1 LVREVGTIPAQWR
14 ESAED
19 QSQRKLF
26 MPEICEQ
33 CGSGVIK
40 KLLQRKD
47 GTAVLHRECINGHKH
62 HRVTLDDQAP
72 TIDPKDAATSFVI
85 IEACDCT

>member
-1 LVREVGTIPAQWR
+1 LTREVGTIPAQWM
-14 ESAED
+14 ESSGD
-19 QSQRKLF
+19 RSQRKLF

-40 KLLQRKD
+40 KLLQRND

-62 HRVTLDDQAP
+62 HRITRDDEAQPA
-72 TIDPKDAATSFVI
+72 DPQRGATSFVI
-85 IEACDCT
+85 IEACDCS

>member
-1 LVREVGTIPAQWR
+1 MVGTIPALVAASLWR
-14 ESAED
+14 SVAKEF
-19 QSQRKLF
+19 F

-40 KLLQRKD
+40 KLLQRND
-47 GTAVLHRECINGHKH
+47 GTAVLHRECVNGHKH
-62 HRVTLDDQAP
+62 HRVTRDDEAR
-72 TIDPKDAATSFVI
+72 TIDPQRAATSFVI

>member
-1 LVREVGTIPAQWR
+1 MGTIPAYLR
-14 ESAED
+14 ETSGD
-19 QSQRKLF
+19 RWQRNLF

-40 KLLQRKD
+40 KLLQRSD
-47 GTAVLHRECINGHKH
+47 GTAVLHRECTNGHKH
-62 HRVTLDDQAP
+62 HRITRDAEAP
-72 TIDPKDAATSFVI
+72 TIDPQGAANSFVI

>member
-1 LVREVGTIPAQWR
+1 
-14 ESAED
+14 
-19 QSQRKLF
+19 

-40 KLLQRKD
+40 KLLHRSD
-47 GTAVLHRECINGHKH
+47 GTAVLHRECTHGHKH
-62 HRVTLDDQAP
+62 HRITRQDRGQDQGQDQAQ
-72 TIDPKDAATSFVI
+72 TIDPEGAATSFVI

>member
-1 LVREVGTIPAQWR
+1 
-14 ESAED
+14 
-19 QSQRKLF
+19 

-40 KLLQRKD
+40 KLLQRND
-47 GTAVLHRECINGHKH
+47 GTAVLHRECINGHKY
-62 HRVTLDDQAP
+62 HRVTRDDDGQR
-72 TIDPKDAATSFVI
+72 IDPQHAATAFVI

>member
-1 LVREVGTIPAQWR
+1 
-14 ESAED
+14 
-19 QSQRKLF
+19 

-40 KLLQRKD
+40 KLLQRND

-62 HRVTLDDQAP
+62 HRVTRQEQEHDQGQ
-72 TIDPKDAATSFVI
+72 TNDPQRGATSFVI
-85 IEACDCT
+85 IEACDCN

>member
-1 LVREVGTIPAQWR
+1 
-14 ESAED
+14 
-19 QSQRKLF
+19 

-47 GTAVLHRECINGHKH
+47 GTAVLHRECIHGHKH
-62 HRVTLDDQAP
+62 HRITRDDRGQDPAH
-72 TIDPKDAATSFVI
+72 TIDPQGAATSFVI
-85 IEACDCT
+85 IEACDCV